1 MKYLKLLALCLLPL
15 SFAACSDDEDINGGS
30 ATVGFASSEVTIAE
44 NATMVTLPI
53 TVEGD
58 HTGLIK
64 VTIAVTNATGE
75 SVVNDE
81 TVILTSTDL
90 LFPVDVNEVNA
101 ELRTNVNTIEDTY
114 NRSFTV
120 EITAAEG
127 ASVSTSSCV
136 VNIEEKPDPYGNLI
150 GTWMLPIGEDNVE
163 VTVTGREDRSGF
175 DCTMDYS
182 VPINWEMEYSASG
195 LEVVCGKVVAE
206 NVEFEDLG
214 AAYNI
219 WFGFIEGQYWYTDN
233 IPAIWNDSFDT
244 ITFNTAIT
252 TGLYTTAGAFG
263 GYTWFT
269 TGTEMK
275 KVQ

>member
-150 GTWMLPIGEDNVE
+150 GTWMLPVGGENTE

-175 DCTMDYS
+175 DCTMDYG

>member
-150 GTWMLPIGEDNVE
+150 GTWMLPVGGENTE

-175 DCTMDYS
+175 DCTMDYG

-252 TGLYTTAGAFG
+252 SGLYTAAGAFG

>member
-150 GTWMLPIGEDNVE
+150 GTWMLPVGGENTE

-175 DCTMDYS
+175 DCTMDCG
-182 VPINWEMEYSASG
+182 VPVNWEMEYSASG

-206 NVEFEDLG
+206 NVEFDGLG
-214 AAYNI
+214 AYNI

-252 TGLYTTAGAFG
+252 SGLYTAAGTFG

>member
-136 VNIEEKPDPYGNLI
+136 VNIEEKPDPYGNLV
-150 GTWMLPIGEDNVE
+150 GTWVLSVGGENTE

-175 DCTMDYS
+175 DCAMDLG
-182 VPINWEMEYSASG
+182 VPVNWEMEYSASG
-195 LEVVCGKVVAE
+195 LEVICGQVVAE
-206 NVEFEDLG
+206 NVEFSDLG
-214 AAYNI
+214 ASFNI
-219 WFGFIEGQYWYTDN
+219 MFGFIEGQYWYTDN
-233 IPAIWNDSFDT
+233 IPAIWNDTFDT

-252 TGLYTTAGAFG
+252 AGLYNLDGSFG
-263 GYTWFT
+263 GYTWFS

>member
-150 GTWMLPIGEDNVE
+150 GTWMLPIGGENTE

-175 DCTMDYS
+175 DCTMDCG
-182 VPINWEMEYSASG
+182 VPVNWEMEYSASG

-252 TGLYTTAGAFG
+252 SGLYTAAGAFG